1 MTEFVKLRN
10 PDNSQI
16 FNLRVEDVSIVTE
29 TDLKIN
35 IVNETNIAG
44 VDLDI
49 DVSDVQ
55 ISGVITDSV
64 TGTDYP
70 NSSQYPDDKHGQA
83 IELEDLPKNP
93 NWNYLDLEI
102 LSTIEWNRGS
112 YNWER
117 DGVVTSTNVD
127 YNSERGYY
135 EFNVIFQE
143 LDAGY

>member
-29 TDLKIN
+29 MDLKVN
-35 IVNETNIAG
+35 IINETDIAG
-44 VDLDI
+44 LDLDI
-49 DVSDVQ
+49 DISDIQ
-55 ISGVITDSV
+55 INGVITDGV

-102 LSTIEWNRGS
+102 LSTIEWDRGG
-112 YNWER
+112 YKWER

-127 YNSERGYY
+127 FNDDRGYY
-135 EFNVIFQE
+135 EFSVVFQE